1 MLLNMVLN
9 SSVADRVI
17 TMIYSRLGRG
27 HFLTFLISLFGLGFG
42 CLPFSQ
48 ASAQG
53 NCSPEMN
60 NRAVSLLVD
69 ARENWPSLLK
79 HQRNYAVCDDGEL
92 GEGYSDAVVRLFAQR
107 WNQFGTF
114 VSIAKK
120 NPAFQGWA
128 VRHIDATASDEDL
141 NKIILNANTCI
152 NHVNVA
158 NLCKIIRQSAE
169 NALMESAQTRR
180 QSGQ

>member
-1 MLLNMVLN
+1 
-9 SSVADRVI
+9 
-17 TMIYSRLGRG
+17 MICSRLVRS
-27 HFLTFLISLFGLGFG
+27 HFLTFLIFLFGLGFV
-42 CLPFSQ
+42 CLPFSS
-48 ASAQG
+48 ASAREK
-53 NCSPEMN
+53 CSLEMN
-60 NRAVSLLVD
+60 NRAVSLLID

-79 HQRNYAVCDDGEL
+79 HQRNFAICDDGEL
-92 GEGYSDAVVRLFAQR
+92 GEGYSDAVVHLFAQR

-114 VSIAKK
+114 VAIAEK
-120 NPAFQGWA
+120 NPAFQHWA

-152 NHVNVA
+152 NDVKVA